1 MHKKLTV
8 GELIASLEGVSEDLV
23 IEIADGVGGSRERI
37 LEYIKQL
44 RDEEN
49 ECDTL

>member
-1 MHKKLTV
+1 MQKKLTV
-8 GELIASLEGVSEDLV
+8 GELRMALEGLPEDLV
-23 IEIADGVGGSRERI
+23 IEIADGAGGSRERI

-49 ECDTL
+49 ECDT